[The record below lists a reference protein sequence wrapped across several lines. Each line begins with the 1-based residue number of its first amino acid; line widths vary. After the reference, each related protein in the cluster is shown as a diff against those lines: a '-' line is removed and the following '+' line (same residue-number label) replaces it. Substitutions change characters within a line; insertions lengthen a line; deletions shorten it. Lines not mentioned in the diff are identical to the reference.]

1 MRRASLSSPP
11 VFELAEHA
19 PNRLTLS
26 SDTGA
31 RAHVFILAEDIVR
44 LLLLPD
50 GTIKGP
56 PSWAIA
62 PGAADVQEP
71 GRDRMSVAGF
81 ACPTYQLETSDGVLT
96 VETARIRVEV
106 VLNGFR
112 CTWSQRDGESWRL
125 MSADRPTQSYEF
137 GWWDGRVYHYA
148 ARKAGERYYG
158 LGERTGAMDRT
169 GRRFRLTNV
178 DPMGYDAE
186 ISDPLYKSIPF
197 LLIADADGACHGAFY
212 DTMSDVTFDLG
223 CELDNYHGWYRYMV
237 AQSGDLDLYMIA
249 GPDPAAVTRRFT
261 WLTGEPALMPRWALG
276 YSGSTMSYTDQPDA
290 QARLAGF
297 VAKLEEHDIGC
308 GSFHLSSG
316 YTSRGNKRYVF
327 NWNRDKFPDPAGFV
341 QSYRAAGVEVV
352 PNIKPAL
359 LRDHPRYAELVTAGL
374 FVTDWGGKPI
384 EAQFWDE
391 IGAFI
396 DFTNP
401 QAAAWW
407 REQVRT
413 ALLDF
418 GIRATW
424 NDNNE
429 YGVWD
434 TRARFAFFGAPRPA
448 ADARP
453 LQSLLMSR
461 ASKAA
466 HVVEEPDRRP
476 YLVTRSGM
484 TGIHR
489 YAQTWSGDNRTAWN
503 TIRYNAKMGLGL
515 ALSGISNSG
524 HDVGGFAGPAPEP
537 ELFLRWL
544 QAGILMPR
552 FSIHSWND
560 DGSVNEPWMYPQL
573 LPPVRRLMALRQ
585 RLIPYL
591 YDLLWRY
598 HAQYEPVLRP
608 TWLDFPADPGAWI
621 DGDDHL
627 LGRDL
632 LVALICDPA
641 VTVRTVRPPAGA
653 DWIDVW
659 TGMRMK
665 GGVAVS
671 VNAPLE
677 GPPLLFAR
685 SGSAMPIDL
694 SPGGFRPEP
703 FRRGLWLFPHI
714 ADEEFAWSFYED
726 DGESRGP
733 HDIWHGHCRSSAA
746 KISISVR
753 RDGPGTF
760 GDDRLTILLPPGE
773 TRMLIVEGGSAQ
785 PIELEG
791 RRGITFALG

>member
-11 VFELAEHA
+11 VFELAERA
-19 PNRLTLS
+19 PNRLTLR

-31 RAHVFILAEDIVR
+31 LAHVFILEEDVVR

-50 GTIKGP
+50 GAIKSP

-62 PGAADVQEP
+62 PGAADVDEP
-71 GRDRMSVAGF
+71 GRDRMSVVGF
-81 ACPTYQLETSDGVLT
+81 ACPTYQLEVSDGVLRA
-96 VETARIRVEV
+96 ETARIRVEI
-106 VLNGFR
+106 VLNGFH
-112 CTWSQRDGESWRL
+112 CSWSQRDGESWRL
-125 MSADRPTQSYEF
+125 MSADRPTQSYDF
-137 GWWDGRVYHYA
+137 GWWDGRVYHYV

-158 LGERTGAMDRT
+158 LGERAGAMDRA

-186 ISDPLYKSIPF
+186 SSDPLYKSIPF

-212 DTMSDVTFDLG
+212 DTMSDATFDLG
-223 CELDNYHGWYRYMV
+223 CEIDNYHGWYRYVV
-237 AQSGDLDLYMIA
+237 AESGDLDLYMIA
-249 GPDPAAVTRRFT
+249 GPDPAAVTQRFT

-290 QARLAGF
+290 QARLADF
-297 VAKLEEHDIGC
+297 VLKLEQHDIGC

-316 YTSRGNKRYVF
+316 YTSQGAKRYVF
-327 NWNRDKFPDPAGFV
+327 NWNRNKFPDPAGFV
-341 QSYRAAGVEVV
+341 QSYRAAGIEVV

-359 LRDHPRYAELVTAGL
+359 LRSHPRYTELANGAL
-374 FVTDWGGKPI
+374 FVADHEGKPI

-391 IGAFI
+391 VGSFV
-396 DFTNP
+396 DFTNAK
-401 QAAAWW
+401 AAAWW
-407 REQVRT
+407 REQVRS
-413 ALLDF
+413 ALLNF

-434 TRARFAFFGAPRPA
+434 ARARFAFFGMPRPA

-466 HVVEEPDRRP
+466 QVAHEPNRRAF
-476 YLVTRSGM
+476 LVTRSGM

-489 YAQTWSGDNRTAWN
+489 YAQTWSGDNRTAWK

-560 DGSVNEPWMYPQL
+560 DSSVNEPWMYPEL
-573 LPPVRRLMALRQ
+573 LAPVRRLMALRQ
-585 RLIPYL
+585 RLIPYF

-598 HAQYEPVLRP
+598 HTRYEPVVRP
-608 TWLDFPADPGAWI
+608 TWFDFPTDPGAWI

-632 LVALICDPA
+632 LVALVCDPG
-641 VTVRTVRPPAGA
+641 VTVRAVRPPAGT

-659 TGMRMK
+659 TGTRLT
-665 GGVAVS
+665 GAVEVS
-671 VNAPLE
+671 VSAPLE

-685 SGSAMPIDL
+685 SGSAIPVDL
-694 SPGGFRPEP
+694 ARGGFRPEP
-703 FRRGLWLFPHI
+703 FRRGLWLFPHE
-714 ADEEFAWSFYED
+714 AEGEFAWSFYQD

-733 HDIWHGHCRSSAA
+733 YDVWRGSCRSDTEQITA
-746 KISISVR
+746 SVR
-753 RDGPGTF
+753 RDGPGTC
-760 GDDRLTILLPPGE
+760 GDDRLMILLPPRE
-773 TRMLIVEGGSAQ
+773 TRMLIVEGGNVQ
-785 PIELEG
+785 PIEFEG
-791 RRGITFALG
+791 RRGATLVLN